1 MAKRVKVHDLIYEPP
16 TYVNATTEQVAE
28 RLEPAK
34 SQGYYIDKP
43 TGILLYNEA
52 ELPTAE
58 VVAPRKARTISDNL
72 QAAYNRGVPSGTM
85 SSDLE
90 TMNAVTGG
98 VMNLL
103 SPSQIIGAAVHSDKP
118 QDYIL
123 NIMKGNSG
131 VVTDKF
137 AEEHPYQ
144 GIGINSLFDITALG
158 LGSSARNI
166 ANSTGRVAN
175 SVYKNT
181 VGNVTGAKIYSNILK
196 TSKNNPEVLKTLRGS
211 ARANELDFRN
221 PYSVNYKPGVPLFTE
236 ETIIPSKFNPNPEN
250 TTRLVYNPE
259 AVVKTPIGTNN
270 KIITIQGKMPSI
282 RSGKFQPFKG
292 DSNFDAIWWKKNEP
306 YYKGTTDDI
315 AIVSDY
321 NPEYKVQNTTRFG
334 QSPNIVTTGEYPVQ
348 GSTIITTNPI
358 TGFIDKSIIFKN
370 GGVMNAPSSWDY
382 DENGQ
387 PLL

>member
-1 MAKRVKVHDLIYEPP
+1 MAKRVKIHDLIYEPP
-16 TYVNATTEQVAE
+16 TYVNATAKQVAE
-28 RLEPAK
+28 RLEPTK

-58 VVAPRKARTISDNL
+58 VVAHRKKRTINDNF

-85 SSDLE
+85 SADLE

-118 QDYIL
+118 QDYFL
-123 NIMKGNSG
+123 NLMKGNSG

-137 AEEHPYQ
+137 AEEHPYW
-144 GIGINSLFDITALG
+144 GIGINSLFDVTALG

-166 ANSTGRVAN
+166 ANSPGRVAN

-181 VGNVTGAKIYSNILK
+181 VGNVVGAKIYSNILK
-196 TSKNNPEVLKTLRGS
+196 TSKNDPEVLKMLRRA

-221 PYSVNYKPGVPLFTE
+221 SCSSDFKPGVPLFTE
-236 ETIIPSKFNPNPEN
+236 EPIIPSKFNPNPEN
-250 TTRLVYNPE
+250 TTISVYNPE
-259 AVVKTPIGTNN
+259 AVVETPIGINN
-270 KIITIQGKMPSI
+270 KIITIQGKMPRI
-282 RSGKFQPFKG
+282 KNGKFQPFKG

-306 YYKGTTDDI
+306 YYKDTTDDI
-315 AIVSDY
+315 AIICDY
-321 NPEYKVQNTTRFG
+321 NPEYEVKNTTRFG
-334 QSPNIVTTGEYPVQ
+334 QSPSIVTTGEYPIQ